1 MQDPSGKEGSFEDKE
16 YKYYI
21 ESVSLTFIHT
31 LTWTYIRYEYV
42 FVFFGSKLRWLTNC
56 DL

>member
-21 ESVSLTFIHT
+21 ESVSLAFVHT
-31 LTWTYIRYEYV
+31 LTWIIYSTYIRYEICM
-42 FVFFGSKLRWLTNC
+42 FLFFLGIS
-56 DL
+56 